1 VAPVDVLYFPLPQS
15 WQVAADIAPVD
26 VLYFPLPQ
34 SSQVAAPVDV
44 PYFPLPQSLQL
55 VAPVDV
61 LYFPAEQ
68 EIQEDSFVIP
78 LMVLNLPAG
87 HARQAELEAP
97 PVGL

>member
-1 VAPVDVLYFPLPQS
+1 MALVDVLYLPLLQSTQEEAPVDVL
-15 WQVAADIAPVD
+15 
-26 VLYFPLPQ
+26 
-34 SSQVAAPVDV
+34 
-44 PYFPLPQSLQL
+44 YFPLPQSLQL

-68 EIQEDSFVIP
+68 EMQEDSFVIP

-87 HARQAELEAP
+87 HARQAEIESP